1 MIKKKD
7 FLVRLNSMEKEEF
20 KDIALKLNFQKN
32 NIIFANGDQPDYVYL
47 IESGLVKIY
56 RLNSDGDAI
65 TVAIRHS
72 GELFGLAEAVL
83 DEPRKC
89 FAQALDNT
97 SLLAVKSNDWKTI
110 LKSMPELS
118 LKVNRMLALRLRRA
132 EEIIYDL
139 ITYNVSG
146 RLASLLLHLQD
157 QCGCQT
163 SDGIVLNI
171 KLTHSEIA
179 AIIGSTR
186 QSVTQILNE
195 FKDEGAIKINDKK
208 IIVTNKNK
216 LQSKIY

>member
-7 FLVRLNSMEKEEF
+7 FLVRLNSKEKEEY
-20 KDIALKLNFQKN
+20 KDISLRLNFQKN
-32 NIIFANGDQPDYVYL
+32 NIIFANGDQPDFVYL
-47 IESGLVKIY
+47 IEIGLVKIY
-56 RLNSDGDAI
+56 RLNSDGDTI
-65 TVAIRHS
+65 TVAIRHP
-72 GELFGLAEAVL
+72 GELFGLAEALL

-89 FAQALDNT
+89 FAQAIENT
-97 SLLAVKSNDWKTI
+97 SLLAVKNSDWKTL

-118 LKVNRMLALRLRRA
+118 LKVNSMLALRLRRA

-146 RLASLLLHLQD
+146 RLARLLLHLQD
-157 QCGCQT
+157 QCGCYT

-195 FKDEGAIKINDKK
+195 FKDEGAIKISDKK
-208 IIVTNKNK
+208 ITVINKNK